1 MMLLSRCF
9 ACTSLLL
16 ALHAPLAPAQS
27 PQIHEAVMDGK
38 SGEILFDPFQPVDWR
53 QLAQRDMKDFNL
65 QAPAPAQVERLKKQL
80 REHPDDE
87 TGTNEEAHFMSPI
100 EKPLSSGYYYLL
112 SSTGLQPLQPL
123 RLAGSMRYRLNAG
136 KTAIVPET
144 FYGQIA
150 AKTSGPSAKD
160 GAFVVFSDSPL
171 AFAAISAGKFS
182 AHKEARQDL
191 YEYAREGRNWKLSVP
206 DEGGLFDVMTSVS
219 FKMGESEYIY
229 VHWKPDTQNYYGGCD
244 RQFTLFKLDR
254 ELKLVLSAR
263 SGCDV

>member
-1 MMLLSRCF
+1 MMLFSRCF
-9 ACTSLLL
+9 ACACLLL
-16 ALHAPLAPAQS
+16 TLHPLPALAQS
-27 PQIHEAVMDGK
+27 PQVHEAVIDGK
-38 SGEILFDPFQPVDWR
+38 SGEILFDPFQSVDWR

-65 QAPAPAQVERLKKQL
+65 QAPAPAQVEKVKKQL

-87 TGTNEEAHFMSPI
+87 TGTNAVAHFISPI
-100 EKPLSSGYYYLL
+100 EKSMSSGYYYLL

-123 RLAGSMRYRLNAG
+123 RLAGSMRYHLNPG

-150 AKTSGPSAKD
+150 AKTSGSSAKD
-160 GAFVVFSDSPL
+160 AAFVVFSDSPL
-171 AFAAISAGKFS
+171 VFAAISAGNFS
-182 AHKEARQDL
+182 AHKEAKQDL
-191 YEYAREGRNWKLSVP
+191 YEYARDGKNWKLSVP
-206 DEGGLFDVMTSVS
+206 DEGGLFDVLTSVS

-229 VHWKPDTQNYYGGCD
+229 VHWQPDTQNNYGGCD
-244 RQFTLFKLDR
+244 RQFSLFKVDR